1 MQECEGQMELLERY
15 SKQILFTGIGE
26 EGQKK
31 LAEARVAVIGIGAL
45 GTVIANNLARAGV
58 GYLRLIDRDFVDTS
72 NLQRQTLFNEV
83 DVSEHIPKAIAAVA
97 HLKKVNSEIIL
108 EPVVCDVNPSN
119 IDQLIKDVD
128 LVMDGTDNFET
139 RFLINDAC
147 VQSGTPWIYGGV
159 LGSYGITANIIPG
172 ETACFR
178 CLIKKM
184 PAPGS
189 QPTCSTVGVLNM
201 ITGIIS
207 GYQTA
212 EAVKYLVKSP
222 DLRKTVLVVDVW
234 ENICENVALEKNMDC
249 KTCVHGE
256 YEFLQNK
263 FGSYTTSLCGSNAIQ
278 IVPQTKGEIDFQA
291 LHDNLTQLG
300 EVSFNQFL
308 LRFAYRDISITL
320 FPDGRAIIKGA
331 IDEGEAKSIYSEYI
345 GL

>member
-1 MQECEGQMELLERY
+1 MEILERY

-26 EGQKK
+26 EGQRR
-31 LAEARVAVIGIGAL
+31 LAESRVAVIGMGAL

-58 GYLRLIDRDFVDTS
+58 GYLRLIDRDFVETS

-83 DVSEHIPKAIAAVA
+83 DVFEHIPKAVAAVE

-119 IDQLIKDVD
+119 IHQLIKDVD
-128 LVMDGTDNFET
+128 LVLDGTDNYET

-147 VQSGTPWIYGGV
+147 LQSATPWIYGGV
-159 LGSYGITANIIPG
+159 IGSYGITMNIIPG
-172 ETACFR
+172 KTPCFR
-178 CLIKKM
+178 CLINKM

-222 DLRKTVLVVDVW
+222 DLRKSVLVVDVW
-234 ENICENVALEKNMDC
+234 ENICENVAIKKNMDC
-249 KTCVHGE
+249 KACVHGE

-263 FGSYTTSLCGSNAIQ
+263 LGSYTTW
-278 IVPQTKGEIDFQA
+278 
-291 LHDNLTQLG
+291 
-300 EVSFNQFL
+300 FL
-308 LRFAYRDISITL
+308 NTDHT
-320 FPDGRAIIKGA
+320 
-331 IDEGEAKSIYSEYI
+331 
-345 GL
+345 

>member
-1 MQECEGQMELLERY
+1 VECEWLMDVLERY
-15 SKQILFTGIGE
+15 SKQILFTGIGV
-26 EGQKK
+26 EGQRK
-31 LAEARVAVIGIGAL
+31 LAESRVAVIGLGAL

-72 NLQRQTLFNEV
+72 NLQRQTLFNEA
-83 DVSEHIPKAIAAVA
+83 DVSEHIPKAVAAVE

-108 EPVVCDVNPSN
+108 EPIVCDVNPSN
-119 IDQLIKDVD
+119 IDQLIKGVD
-128 LVMDGTDNFET
+128 LVMDGTDNYET

-159 LGSYGITANIIPG
+159 IGSYGITMNIIPG

-234 ENICENVALEKNMDC
+234 ENICENVPIEKDMDC

-256 YEFLQNK
+256 YEFSQNK
-263 FGSYTTSLCGSNAIQ
+263 LGSYTTSLCGSDAIQ
-278 IVPQTKGEIDFQA
+278 IVPQTKGTIDFQA
-291 LHDNLTQLG
+291 LHDSLTQLG
-300 EVSFNQFL
+300 DVSFNQFL
-308 LRFAYRDISITL
+308 LRFAYKDISITL
-320 FPDGRAIIKGA
+320 FPDGRAIIKGVV
-331 IDEGEAKSIYSEYI
+331 DPGEAKSIYSEYI

>member
-1 MQECEGQMELLERY
+1 MECEWLMDVLERY
-15 SKQILFTGIGE
+15 SKQILFTGIGV
-26 EGQKK
+26 EGQRK
-31 LAEARVAVIGIGAL
+31 LAESRVAVIGLGAL

-72 NLQRQTLFNEV
+72 NLQRQTLFNEA
-83 DVSEHIPKAIAAVA
+83 DVSEHIPKAVAAVE

-108 EPVVCDVNPSN
+108 EPIVCDVNPSN
-119 IDQLIKDVD
+119 IDQLIKGVD
-128 LVMDGTDNFET
+128 LVMDGTDNYET

-159 LGSYGITANIIPG
+159 IGSYGITMNIIPG

-234 ENICENVALEKNMDC
+234 ENICENVPIEKDMDC

-256 YEFLQNK
+256 YEFSQNK
-263 FGSYTTSLCGSNAIQ
+263 LGSYTTSLCGSDAIQ
-278 IVPQTKGEIDFQA
+278 IVPQTKGTIDFQA
-291 LHDNLTQLG
+291 LHDSLTQLG
-300 EVSFNQFL
+300 DVSFNQFL
-308 LRFAYRDISITL
+308 LRFAYKDISITL
-320 FPDGRAIIKGA
+320 FPDGRAIIKGVV
-331 IDEGEAKSIYSEYI
+331 DPGEAKSIYSEYI

>member
-1 MQECEGQMELLERY
+1 MEIPERY
-15 SKQILFTGIGE
+15 SRQILFTGIGG
-26 EGQKK
+26 EGQRR
-31 LAEARVAVIGIGAL
+31 LAESRVAVIGMGAL

-58 GYLRLIDRDFVDTS
+58 GYLRLIDRDFVETS
-72 NLQRQTLFNEV
+72 NLQRQTLFNEA
-83 DVSEHIPKAIAAVA
+83 DVFEHIPKAAAAVE

-128 LVMDGTDNFET
+128 LVMDGTDNYET

-147 VQSGTPWIYGGV
+147 VQSATPWIYGGV
-159 LGSYGITANIIPG
+159 IGSYGITMNIIPG

-234 ENICENVALEKNMDC
+234 ENSCVNVAIEKNLDC

-256 YEFLQNK
+256 YEFLHHK
-263 FGSYTTSLCGSNAIQ
+263 LGSYTTFLCGSNAIQ
-278 IVPQTKGEIDFQA
+278 IVPQTKGEIDFKAMQ
-291 LHDNLTQLG
+291 DKLTRLG
-300 EVSFNQFL
+300 EVSYNQFL
-308 LRFAYRDISITL
+308 LRFAYKDISITL
-320 FPDGRAIIKGA
+320 FPDGRAIIKGVT
-331 IDEGEAKSIYSEYI
+331 DEGEAKSVYSEYI

>member
-1 MQECEGQMELLERY
+1 MELLERY
-15 SKQILFTGIGE
+15 SRQILFTGIGK
-26 EGQKK
+26 EGQRR
-31 LAEARVAVIGIGAL
+31 LAESRVAVVGMGAL
-45 GTVIANNLARAGV
+45 GTVIANNLARSGV
-58 GYLRLIDRDFVDTS
+58 GYLRLIDRDFVEIS
-72 NLQRQTLFNEV
+72 NLQRQTLYNEA
-83 DVSEHIPKAIAAVA
+83 DVLEHIPKAVAAVE

-108 EPVVCDVNPSN
+108 EPVVSDVNPSN
-119 IDQLIKDVD
+119 IEQLIKDVD

-147 VQSGTPWIYGGV
+147 VQSGIPWIYGGV
-159 LGSYGITANIIPG
+159 IGSYGITMNIIPG
-172 ETACFR
+172 ETACLR
-178 CLIKKM
+178 CLIKTM
-184 PAPGS
+184 PTPGS

-234 ENICENVALEKNMDC
+234 ENSCENVAIEKNLDC
-249 KTCVHGE
+249 KTCVHEE
-256 YEFLQNK
+256 YEFLHHK
-263 FGSYTTSLCGSNAIQ
+263 LGSYTTSLCGSNAIQ

-291 LHDNLTQLG
+291 MQDKLTQLG
-300 EVSFNQFL
+300 EVSYNRFL
-308 LRFAYRDISITL
+308 LRFAYKDISITL

-331 IDEGEAKSIYSEYI
+331 TDDNQAKSVYSEFI

>member
-1 MQECEGQMELLERY
+1 MELLERY
-15 SKQILFTGIGE
+15 SKQILFTGIGGG
-26 EGQKK
+26 GQKK
-31 LAEARVAVIGIGAL
+31 LAESRVAVIGLGAL
-45 GTVIANNLARAGV
+45 GTVIANNLTRAGV
-58 GYLRLIDRDFVDTS
+58 GYLRLIDRDFVETS

-83 DVSEHIPKAIAAVA
+83 DVSEHIPKAIAAVE
-97 HLKKVNSEIIL
+97 HLKRVNSEIIL

-128 LVMDGTDNFET
+128 LVLDGTDNYET

-147 VQSGTPWIYGGV
+147 VQLSIPWIYGGV
-159 LGSYGITANIIPG
+159 IGSYGITMNIIPG
-172 ETACFR
+172 QTACFR

-212 EAVKYLVKSP
+212 EAVKYLVRSP
-222 DLRKTVLVVDVW
+222 DLRKSVLVVDVW
-234 ENICENVALEKNMDC
+234 ENICENVTIEKNMEC
-249 KTCVHGE
+249 KTCVQGD
-256 YEFLQNK
+256 YEFLHNK
-263 FGSYTTSLCGSNAIQ
+263 VGSYTTSLCGSNAIQ
-278 IVPQTKGEIDFQA
+278 IVPQTKATIDFQA
-291 LHDNLTQLG
+291 MHDNLAQLG

-308 LRFAYRDISITL
+308 LRFAYKDISITL
-320 FPDGRAIIKGA
+320 FPDGRAIIKGVTDA
-331 IDEGEAKSIYSEYI
+331 GEAKSIYSEYI